1 MSRFCSKNHVL
12 QPEQATTPLR
22 QLYFIAQ
29 MILINP
35 EGRDQSTNMFR
46 KSVSM
51 LLNCFQHDEVLAEL
65 KRIDGLVASGKA
77 FEALKAIRGLY
88 PIEEKILNNHGND
101 PGNHRTDSQGDRTMA
116 VDAVNAAAANPWAN
130 AGASSSDKNAA
141 SLNYDSFLK
150 LLIAQMKNQDPT
162 SPMDAGQQMSQLAS
176 FSQVEQTIKTNTHL
190 KSMLQAEAL
199 TRASDL
205 VARPLRALTTMLPAW
220 SMEVQVYSDGI
231 VAVTEAGDKVL
242 VQAGVVYPNGPIT
255 TKSTGDNHRF
265 EQFGGS

>member
-1 MSRFCSKNHVL
+1 
-12 QPEQATTPLR
+12 
-22 QLYFIAQ
+22 
-29 MILINP
+29 
-35 EGRDQSTNMFR
+35 
-46 KSVSM
+46 
-51 LLNCFQHDEVLAEL
+51 
-65 KRIDGLVASGKA
+65 
-77 FEALKAIRGLY
+77 
-88 PIEEKILNNHGND
+88 
-101 PGNHRTDSQGDRTMA
+101 MA

-205 VARPLRALTTMLPAW
+205 VGKTVMSLRRQGHRRGQG
-220 SMEVQVYSDGI
+220 S
-231 VAVTEAGDKVL
+231 AGL
-242 VQAGVVYPNGPIT
+242 FGRRCRH
-255 TKSTGDNHRF
+255 HR
-265 EQFGGS
+265 SW